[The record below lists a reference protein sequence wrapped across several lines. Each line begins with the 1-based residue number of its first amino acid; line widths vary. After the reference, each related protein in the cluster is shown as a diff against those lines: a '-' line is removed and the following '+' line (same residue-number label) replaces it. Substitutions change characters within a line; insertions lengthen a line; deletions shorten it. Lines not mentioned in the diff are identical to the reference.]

1 MSENQVK
8 QAGDVPANVWEV
20 AVVSETP
27 LFRLGLG
34 VVLGRTAQFRV
45 GLEGACLRRL
55 LGGGQFGA
63 VRGLIVELD
72 PGHGEVLDALSRLR
86 GLHPEVRAVAISPS
100 RDVEFAERCLRSGAT
115 GFVHRSAGE
124 VEIVE
129 ALTHVRD
136 GRMFIS
142 PLLAGPMIER
152 QLRRTKPRRDAGAD
166 PIASLSDREY
176 QVFQLIAAGQSCRI
190 MARELGISVKTV
202 EAHREHIQNKLGLQ
216 GCRALAGFARSQ
228 ILDGTAHSDR
238 SG

>member
-1 MSENQVK
+1 MLTTQVQVASEL
-8 QAGDVPANVWEV
+8 PENVWNV

-55 LGGGQFGA
+55 IHGGQFGA

-86 GLHPEVRAVAISPS
+86 DVHPEVRAVAISPS
-100 RDVEFAERCLRSGAT
+100 QDLEFAERCLRSGAT
-115 GFVHRSAGE
+115 GFVHRSATE

-136 GRMFIS
+136 GRLFIS
-142 PLLAGPMIER
+142 PLLAGPMIAR
-152 QLRRTKPRRDAGAD
+152 QLRRPKAGRGAD
-166 PIASLSDREY
+166 GDLVAKLSEREY
-176 QVFQLIAAGQSCRI
+176 QIFQLIAADQTCRAI
-190 MARELGISVKTV
+190 AKTLGISVKTV
-202 EAHREHIQNKLGLQ
+202 EAHREHIKSKLRLPDSRRLQ
-216 GCRALAGFARSQ
+216 VFARHQ
-228 ILDGTAHSDR
+228 AH
-238 SG
+238 